1 MFSLFAYMKKK
12 IAILGSTGSIGKSTL
27 DIIRKDKKSFEIV
40 FLSANNN
47 YAKLVQQAKEFK
59 VKNIFIKNKI
69 FYERVK
75 KSLKNSK
82 TKVYSGDISITN
94 IVSKKIDYTMAA
106 IVGVA
111 GLQPTIDAI
120 KISKTV
126 ALANKESIICGWE
139 ILSKLVK
146 RYKTKIV
153 PVDSEHFSIMEL
165 TKDIRDDE
173 VEEIIITA
181 SGGPFLNSPINKLN
195 HAKPKEAIN
204 HPNWKMG
211 KKISVDSANMMNK
224 VFEVIE
230 AYKLFK
236 FNKKKYKI
244 VIHPQSYVHSIV
256 RFKNGLIKMIL
267 YNTDMKIPISNTIY
281 KNKNSFSNESKI
293 DTKILTNLSFEKVNI
308 NKFPS
313 IKLIKKCL
321 NSGYSTPIIINASN
335 EVLVGLFLKGKINFL
350 DIVATINKIFKD
362 KDFNKYAKRK
372 PKSVKEIKTIDSW
385 ARLKT
390 MNMCVI

>member
-1 MFSLFAYMKKK
+1 MKMK

-27 DIIRKDKKSFEIV
+27 DVIRKDKNFFEVV

-47 YAKLVQQAKEFK
+47 YKKLIQQAKEFN
-59 VKNIFIKNKI
+59 VKNILIKNQI
-69 FYERVK
+69 FHERTER
-75 KSLKNSK
+75 SLKNSK
-82 TKVYSGDISITN
+82 TKVYSGDISLTN
-94 IVSKKIDYTMAA
+94 IISKKLDYTMAA

-139 ILSKLVK
+139 ILSKLIK
-146 RYKTKIV
+146 KYKTKIL

-165 TKDIRDDE
+165 TKDISDEE

-181 SGGPFLNSPINKLN
+181 SGGPFLNIPQNKLN
-195 HAKPKEAIN
+195 YVKPTQAIN

-211 KKISVDSANMMNK
+211 KKISIDSANLMNK

-230 AYKLFK
+230 ACRIFK
-236 FNKKKYKI
+236 FNKKKYRI
-244 VIHPQSYVHSIV
+244 MIHPQSYVHSII

-267 YNTDMKIPISNTIY
+267 YNTDMKIPISNTLY
-281 KNKNSFSNESKI
+281 GRKNHVLNVKKI
-293 DTKILTNLSFEKVNI
+293 DARILSKLSFQNVNT
-308 NKFPS
+308 KRFPS
-313 IKLIKKCL
+313 IKLINKCL
-321 NSGYSTPIIINASN
+321 NLGFLAPTIVNASN
-335 EVLVGLFLKGKINFL
+335 EVLVSLFLTKKIGFL
-350 DIVATINKIFKD
+350 KIVNTINKIFRD
-362 KDFNKYAKRK
+362 KDFKKHAKRK
-372 PKSVKEIKTIDSW
+372 PESIKDIQITDNW

-390 MNMCVI
+390 LAMCVR

>member
-1 MFSLFAYMKKK
+1 MKTK

-27 DIIRKDKKSFEIV
+27 DIIRKDKKNFDVI
-40 FLSANNN
+40 LLTANNN
-47 YAKLVQQAKEFK
+47 YKKLIQQAKQFKAKNVLIKNHKFYLK
-59 VKNIFIKNKI
+59 VKN
-69 FYERVK
+69 
-75 KSLKNSK
+75 SLKK
-82 TKVYSGDISITN
+82 TKVYSGDISIKK
-94 IVSKKIDYTMAA
+94 IFSKKLDYTMSAV
-106 IVGVA
+106 VGLA

-120 KISKTV
+120 EISKTV
-126 ALANKESIICGWE
+126 AIANKETIICGWN
-139 ILSKLVK
+139 ILSKLTK
-146 RYKTKIV
+146 KYKTQIL

-165 TKDIRDDE
+165 TKNVSDSD

-181 SGGPFLNSPINKLN
+181 SGGPFLKKPLNKLN
-195 HAKPKEAIN
+195 HVKPEQATN

-230 AYKLFK
+230 ACKLFR

-244 VIHPQSYVHSIV
+244 LIHPQSYVHSII

-281 KNKNSFSNESKI
+281 QNENSFSNKSKI
-293 DTKILTNLSFEKVNI
+293 DTKILNKLNFEKVNI
-308 NKFPS
+308 NQFPS

-335 EVLVGLFLKGKINFL
+335 EVLVDLFLKRKINFL

-362 KDFNKYAKRK
+362 EDFNKYAKRK
-372 PKSVKEIKTIDSW
+372 PKSVKEIKIIDDW

-390 MNMCVI
+390 TNMCVI